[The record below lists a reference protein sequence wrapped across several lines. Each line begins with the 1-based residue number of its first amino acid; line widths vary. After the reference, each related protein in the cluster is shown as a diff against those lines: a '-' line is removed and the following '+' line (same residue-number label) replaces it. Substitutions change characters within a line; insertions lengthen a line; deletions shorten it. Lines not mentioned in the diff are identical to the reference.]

1 MAIEVI
7 EIDRGRWA
15 VAATHPSK
23 EHLALKHLARQGF
36 ETYCPRI
43 RRRVCHGRR
52 YVDKLRPLFPGYV
65 FVEVPLRRAEWR
77 PILSTY
83 GIKTIIRFGGEPA
96 MLDDKFIE
104 TLKSRESEGAITC
117 PAAPYQVGQQVRMT
131 GGAFDG
137 VVATIL
143 SVNSSERLVVLM
155 DLLKRGVRTSV
166 STKSVLPSAGGLAPL
181 SPAQDDATL
190 HARENR

>member
-7 EIDRGRWA
+7 EFHRGRWA
-15 VAATHPSK
+15 VAMTHLGK
-23 EHLALKHLARQGF
+23 EHIALEHLARQGF

-43 RRRVCHGRR
+43 AKRVRHGRR
-52 YVDKLRPLFPGYV
+52 YVDKLHPLFPGYL
-65 FVEVPLRRAEWR
+65 FVEVPLHRAQWR

-96 MLDDKFIE
+96 MLGDEFIE
-104 TLKSRESEGAITC
+104 ALKSRESDGAITC
-117 PAAPYQVGQQVRMT
+117 PAAPYRVGQQIRMT

-143 SVNSSERLVVLM
+143 SVNSSARLVVLM

-166 STKSVLPSAGGLAPL
+166 STKNVLPAVGDLAP
-181 SPAQDDATL
+181 
-190 HARENR
+190 

>member
-1 MAIEVI
+1 MAVDVI
-7 EIDRGRWA
+7 EFHRGRWA

-23 EHLALKHLARQGF
+23 ENLALEHLARQGF

-43 RRRVCHGRR
+43 RRRVHQGRR
-52 YVDKLRPLFPGYV
+52 YMDKLRPLFPGYV

-83 GIKTIIRFGGEPA
+83 GIKTIIRFGDEPA
-96 MLDDKFIE
+96 MLDDEFIE
-104 TLKSRESEGAITC
+104 ALKNRESNGAIAR
-117 PAAPYQVGQQVRMT
+117 PAAHYQTGQQVRMT

-143 SVNSSERLVVLM
+143 SVNSNERLVVLL

-166 STKSVLPSAGGLAPL
+166 STENILPTVDGLAP
-181 SPAQDDATL
+181 
-190 HARENR
+190 